1 MVLARLAGRVYHKI
15 VLVYFNIPRQ
25 IGPACGIPDER
36 TRTAAITRRVAMQ
49 VSAQVA
55 GYTIQLSG
63 IIIIGY
69 LTITPAY
76 GVITHHWFDIIVQI
90 IIFCGIIPAHIERSN
105 SRSHSAVFKLIIVI
119 TIAHNFGTGCSV
131 AVYARSEVL
140 RMLPSLHIEI
150 ISRICAEC
158 FIITKIDAITSGSGE
173 ILIIGR

>member
-1 MVLARLAGRVYHKI
+1 
-15 VLVYFNIPRQ
+15 
-25 IGPACGIPDER
+25 
-36 TRTAAITRRVAMQ
+36 MQ

-55 GYTIQLSG
+55 GYAVQFPR

-69 LTITPAY
+69 LTISPTY

-90 IIFCGIIPAHIERSN
+90 IIFCSIIPAYIKRSN

-119 TIAHNFGTGCSV
+119 AIPHNFGTGCSV

-150 ISRICAEC
+150 ISRICTEC
-158 FIITKIDAITSGSGE
+158 FIVTKIDAITSGSGE